1 MDPTIRAQLK
11 KVEVVGDPEV
21 EKVFPALQRVIVNIK
36 TTDGLALMK
45 ADVRKKPNKKAIN
58 RGSKK

>member
-36 TTDGLALMK
+36 TTDGLK